1 LHLKDPLFAD
11 AAGRVR
17 AARRSALP
25 YARSIDGIHDMGGM
39 HGFGEVVVPGSED
52 VFHADW
58 ERRVFVLNM
67 LTGFERLRRNNGRA
81 TREEME
87 PARYLDAGYYERW
100 LWSTERGLLDAGTI
114 AEGEIEAWMERLR
127 AGEDVPARRDPELAR
142 RFLAALA
149 GGERLPPPTAPTFA
163 VGDRVRALRM
173 HPAGHT
179 RLPRYLRGVTGVVDA
194 VTAEDRLPDIPGDHP
209 VEPVYTVRFASR
221 DVFGDLDEPPF
232 SIVADLW
239 QSYLEADD
247 G

>member
-1 LHLKDPLFAD
+1 VA
-11 AAGRVR
+11 
-17 AARRSALP
+17 

-39 HGFGEVVVPGSED
+39 HGFGAVVVPGGGD
-52 VFHADW
+52 VFHEGW
-58 ERRVFVLNM
+58 ERRAFALNL
-67 LTGFERLRRNNGRA
+67 LTGYERLRRNNGRA

-114 AEGEIEAWMERLR
+114 APGEVEAWMERLR
-127 AGEDVPARRDPELAR
+127 GGAGVPSRQDPALVART
-142 RFLAALA
+142 LAALD
-149 GGERLPPPTAPTFA
+149 GGERLPAPAAPAFA
-163 VGDRVRALRM
+163 VGDRVRARRA
-173 HPAGHT
+173 HPRGHT

-194 VTAEDRLPDIPGDHP
+194 VDFEDRLPDMPGEHP

-232 SIVADLW
+232 AIVADLW
-239 QSYLEADD
+239 QSYLEAADA

>member
-1 LHLKDPLFAD
+1 
-11 AAGRVR
+11 
-17 AARRSALP
+17 
-25 YARSIDGIHDMGGM
+25 MGGM
-39 HGFGEVVVPGSED
+39 HGFGEVVVPGGDD

-58 ERRVFVLNM
+58 ERRSFALNL

-114 AEGEIEAWMERLR
+114 APGEVEEWMERLR
-127 AGEDVPARRDPELAR
+127 DGEPAPSREDPALTARMLEALDDV
-142 RFLAALA
+142 
-149 GGERLPPPTAPTFA
+149 ERLAPAAAPAFA
-163 VGDRVRALRM
+163 VGDRVRARRM

-179 RLPRYLRGVTGVVDA
+179 RLPRYLRGVAGVVDA
-194 VTAEDRLPDIPGDHP
+194 VTCEDRLPDMPGDHP

-239 QSYLEADD
+239 QSYLEAAD